1 MVSSVE
7 GKKATL
13 TTTSVYHSSSF
24 TGFICLPGF
33 SKLVSLLSGWRA
45 PTFLLIAPFPYS
57 SSSCSPLSAYNLWGI
72 IWLWPQFCGWLDLVL
87 PQPKRC
93 GVTSHLQRRRTFMDR
108 KRTERCVCRHCI
120 CKKKQEAISVCVSVS
135 HCDVVSCGSARVY
148 QRPWQ
153 LVSSCSG
160 KLFESP
166 LQCSLCEL
174 LVFTISWK
182 SPIMTEKVVQALLH
196 SEHVLKQ
203 GHHFLLE
210 EKHMLPKSSDGR
222 CQEKQ
227 NAMTYILFITYI

>member
-108 KRTERCVCRHCI
+108 KQTERCVCRHCI

-153 LVSSCSG
+153 LVSLCSG

-210 EKHMLPKSSDGR
+210 EKHMLPKKFGW
-222 CQEKQ
+222 
-227 NAMTYILFITYI
+227 

>member
-87 PQPKRC
+87 PQQKRC

-120 CKKKQEAISVCVSVS
+120 CKKKQEAISVCVCLSHIVMWYHVEVHVS
-135 HCDVVSCGSARVY
+135 IKGLDSWCHRVLESSLKAHYSAVCVNY
-148 QRPWQ
+148 WFLPSPESRPSWQ
-153 LVSSCSG
+153 
-160 KLFESP
+160 K
-166 LQCSLCEL
+166 
-174 LVFTISWK
+174 K
-182 SPIMTEKVVQALLH
+182 
-196 SEHVLKQ
+196 
-203 GHHFLLE
+203 
-210 EKHMLPKSSDGR
+210 
-222 CQEKQ
+222 
-227 NAMTYILFITYI
+227 